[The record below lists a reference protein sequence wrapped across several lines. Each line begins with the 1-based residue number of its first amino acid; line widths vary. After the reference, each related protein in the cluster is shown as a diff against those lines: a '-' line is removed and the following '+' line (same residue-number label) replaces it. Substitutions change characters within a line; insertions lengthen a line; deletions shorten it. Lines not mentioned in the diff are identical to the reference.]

1 MLQFNKKLKVMCAAA
16 ALTLALIPVGCG
28 TNDDNNDNI
37 NNGTTSNTTNGT
49 NNNGIYDGTN
59 GTNNNGVYDG
69 SNNDNIIDDTRDAI
83 DNGMG
88 ALESDVNGI
97 DNGITNN
104 NTVTTTNNNA
114 RIGTTTTVR

>member
-1 MLQFNKKLKVMCAAA
+1 MLQINKKLKVMCAAA

-28 TNDDNNDNI
+28 TND
-37 NNGTTSNTTNGT
+37 GT
-49 NNNGIYDGTN
+49 NNNGVYDGTN

-69 SNNDNIIDDTRDAI
+69 SNNNNNIIDDTQSAI
-83 DNGMG
+83 NNGLG

-104 NTVTTTNNNA
+104 NAATTATTTNNNA
-114 RIGTTTTVR
+114 RIGTTTTNR